1 MIETID
7 AMRAEVDEQ
16 AWAETPVWAA
26 LVAEWA
32 ADPPT
37 RPLRLVELTDPVA
50 GVSRGLVVP
59 AMLDVDLM
67 IDPNDPPVIIR
78 SE

>member
-1 MIETID
+1 MIEVID

-37 RPLRLVELTDPVA
+37 RPLRLAELTD
-50 GVSRGLVVP
+50 
-59 AMLDVDLM
+59 
-67 IDPNDPPVIIR
+67 PVIIR